1 MASDFVDNL
10 RVDLS
15 EPRPWS
21 NKRLK
26 NLGKALMAGVPAPSG
41 CPHYDDVM
49 IWHNDLAAAVKS
61 EIQTHRWLTVSSSD
75 FDVTA
80 RSKTR
85 DTLVQKL
92 IREKERHLT
101 LDKVQ
106 DLAGVRIDADV
117 TLNQQLIFANEVA
130 EHFGEASIVRDIRAS
145 PHSGYRAVHVWLR
158 LPCGNVE
165 IQIRTQAQS
174 AWANTYERL
183 GDLLGR
189 GIRYGAI
196 PDERVA
202 AEIVT
207 RLHEISDEISTA
219 EQLEQK
225 AVDLQDWVSGVPN
238 DERDEKHF
246 EMEAQIG
253 VAGREVREW
262 KDKYIK
268 QLNQLKRMLDGMESL

>member
-1 MASDFVDNL
+1 M
-10 RVDLS
+10 DLS
-15 EPRPWS
+15 ASRPWS

-26 NLGKALMAGVPAPSG
+26 YLGKALMAGATPPDG
-41 CPHYDDVM
+41 CPHYDEVM

-61 EIQTHRWLTVSSSD
+61 EIQAHQWALASADD

-92 IREKERHLT
+92 VREQGKHLT

-106 DLAGVRIDADV
+106 DLAGVRIDSDFV
-117 TLNQQLIFANEVA
+117 LDQQLAFAHEVA
-130 EHFGEASIVRDIRAS
+130 DHFGETSIVRDIRIA

-165 IQIRTQAQS
+165 VQIRTQAQS

-196 PDERVA
+196 PEDEPT
-202 AEIVT
+202 AEIV
-207 RLHEISDEISTA
+207 RALHKLSDEIADA
-219 EQLEQK
+219 EKLEQN
-225 AVDLQDWVSGVPN
+225 AVDLQEWVSGVP
-238 DERDEKHF
+238 DVERDEKHD
-246 EMEAQIG
+246 ELEAQIS
-253 VAGREVREW
+253 VASREVRAW
-262 KDKYIK
+262 KERYIT
-268 QLNQLKRMLDGMESL
+268 QLNELKRMLDGMESL

>member
-1 MASDFVDNL
+1 
-10 RVDLS
+10 
-15 EPRPWS
+15 
-21 NKRLK
+21 
-26 NLGKALMAGVPAPSG
+26 MAGEAPPDG

-61 EIQTHRWLTVSSSD
+61 EIQTQHRWRTLSIDVE

-85 DTLVQKL
+85 DTLVEKL
-92 IREKERHLT
+92 VREKHRHLT

-106 DLAGVRIDADV
+106 DLAGVRIDADF
-117 TLNQQLIFANEVA
+117 TLDQQLAFAKEVA
-130 EHFGEASIVRDIRAS
+130 AHFGEASVVRDIRDR

-165 IQIRTQAQS
+165 VQVRTQAQS

-189 GIRYGAI
+189 GIRYGEM
-196 PDERVA
+196 PEEETA
-202 AEIVT
+202 ANIVRT
-207 RLHEISDEISTA
+207 LHDISEQIATA
-219 EQLEQK
+219 EALEQQ
-225 AVDLQDWVSGVPN
+225 AFDLQEWADGVPYE
-238 DERDEKHF
+238 DRDEKHH

-253 VAGREVREW
+253 VAGREVKEW
-262 KDKYIK
+262 KERYIT
-268 QLNQLKRMLDGMESL
+268 QLNALKRMLDGMESL